1 MSYYRKLF
9 HKRFTVGL
17 FLTAVGTALLLSS
30 ILMKWELLGEG
41 QYARLRKVRIEH
53 VERES
58 CTYILE
64 QSFLLRNPSSKTV
77 VDLVYVWIPVN
88 ESRQFTR
95 LLNSTLR
102 PLFMKSDDEVA
113 ILVYNVSLTEGGT
126 MWLNVTLQVTVEGYR
141 FLMENIPWLNRSQVE
156 ENTGGK
162 GYWAVEN
169 QTYISVAKSIGLN
182 ARDPVEACRIVGEW
196 IRKRLQ
202 YYEGPRKGAN
212 HALIEMGG
220 ELFVRGDCEE
230 AADVFVTLTRIL
242 GIRSRVVHGLR
253 LLGYREGSVTMWIKR
268 TERGYEY
275 SENWGGHAWSQIY
288 LPQAGWVDFELGAYE
303 VRIGD
308 LTPYYV
314 RYGFEEKSY
323 LASYVSYCL
332 TRHMETDLLYFTF
345 RWVQP

>member
-1 MSYYRKLF
+1 LPSRRL
-9 HKRFTVGL
+9 TVGL
-17 FLTAVGTALLLSS
+17 VLITAGITLILSS
-30 ILMKWELLGEG
+30 LLVKPEHPEED
-41 QYARLRKVRIEH
+41 QYAALRKVRVDYAEKQ
-53 VERES
+53 S
-58 CTYILE
+58 CTYFLD
-64 QSFLLRNPSSKTV
+64 QSILLRNPSSETV

-88 ESRQFTR
+88 ESHQFTR
-95 LLNSTLR
+95 FLNSTLK
-102 PLFMKSDDEVA
+102 PLFMKSDEEVA
-113 ILVYNVSLTEGGT
+113 ILVYNVSLTEGET

-141 FLMENIPWLNRSQVE
+141 LLMENIPWLNRSQVE
-156 ENTGGK
+156 ESTGGK

-169 QTYISVAKSIGLN
+169 RTYILVAKNIGLD

-196 IRKRLQ
+196 IRRRLQ
-202 YYEGPRKGAN
+202 YNEGPRKGAN

-230 AADVFVTLTRIL
+230 IADVFVTLTRIL

-275 SENWGGHAWSQIY
+275 SENWGGHAWSQMY
-288 LPQAGWVDFELGAYE
+288 LPQAGWVDFELGAYD

-314 RYGFEEKSY
+314 RYSFEEKGNLGSN
-323 LASYVSYCL
+323 VPYCL
-332 TRHMETDLLYFTF
+332 TRNLEADLLYFVF

>member
-1 MSYYRKLF
+1 LPS
-9 HKRFTVGL
+9 KRLTVGL
-17 FLTAVGTALLLSS
+17 VLIAAGIALILSS
-30 ILMKWELLGEG
+30 LLMKPEHPEED
-41 QYARLRKVRIEH
+41 QYVTLRKVRVEY
-53 VERES
+53 VERQS
-58 CTYILE
+58 CTYFLD
-64 QSFLLRNPSSKTV
+64 QSFLLRNPSNKTV

-88 ESRQFTR
+88 ESHQFTR
-95 LLNSTLR
+95 FLNSTLR
-102 PLFMKSDDEVA
+102 PLFMKSDEEVA
-113 ILVYNVSLTEGGT
+113 IFVYNVSLMEGET

-141 FLMENIPWLNRSQVE
+141 LLMENIPWLNRSQVE
-156 ENTGGK
+156 ESTGSK

-169 QTYISVAKSIGLN
+169 RTYILVAKSIGLD

-202 YYEGPRKGAN
+202 YDEGPRKGAN

-230 AADVFVTLTRIL
+230 IADVFVTLTRIL

-275 SENWGGHAWSQIY
+275 SENWGGHAWSQMY
-288 LPQAGWVDFELGAYE
+288 LPQAGWVDFELGAYV

-314 RYGFEEKSY
+314 RYSFEKKGNLGSN
-323 LASYVSYCL
+323 VPYCL
-332 TRHMETDLLYFTF
+332 TRNLETDLLYFTF